1 MILTSKKSIKT
12 KGRTVVNAWAKK
24 CDNYKLVALVTNTDE
39 SHINNSNNIITNT
52 NNIRTEID
60 DVLQPPGLAI
70 DAYSKLTDKVFLTFM
85 YLQRKFLNKY
95 DWFLKADDDTFIF
108 VDHLREFLSNK
119 NASQPVTYG

>member
-24 CDNYKLVALVTNTDE
+24 CDNYRLVALVTNTNE
-39 SHINNSNNIITNT
+39 SIINSI
-52 NNIRTEID
+52 IRTDI
-60 DVLQPPGLAI
+60 LQPPGLAI
-70 DAYSKLTDKVFLTFM
+70 DTYKKLTDKVFLALM
-85 YLQRKFLNKY
+85 YIYRKFLNKY

-119 NASQPVTYG
+119 NASKPVTFG

>member
-24 CDNYKLVALVTNTDE
+24 CDNYRLVALVDKNDIETAKM
-39 SHINNSNNIITNT
+39 SNIT
-52 NNIRTEID
+52 RASEID
-60 DVLQPPGLAI
+60 DVLQPPGLSI